1 MKILNSVQDA
11 IYEIKQLIQ
20 SDENLRKLVYYDS
33 ANPLDAGSVPFATAD
48 PYIVVAPIY
57 DVTEPPFDKNTIISI
72 ALSRGVYD
80 EEIVLLKGVV
90 KINILTRSALW
101 KINGSKIRPLEIANI
116 IIDKLNHQKVT
127 TSHKL
132 LLANIELAI
141 LNENVNGY
149 SVTFHLEE
157 GSGLDEQF

>member
-33 ANPLDAGSVPFATAD
+33 ANPLDGGSIPFATVD

-80 EEIVLLKGVV
+80 EELILLKGVV
-90 KINILTRSALW
+90 KINVLTRSAL
-101 KINGSKIRPLEIANI
+101 
-116 IIDKLNHQKVT
+116 
-127 TSHKL
+127 
-132 LLANIELAI
+132 
-141 LNENVNGY
+141 
-149 SVTFHLEE
+149 
-157 GSGLDEQF
+157 

>member
-11 IYEIKQLIQ
+11 IYNIKTAIQ
-20 SDENLRKLVYYDS
+20 NDSDLRKLLYYDT
-33 ANPLDAGSVPFATAD
+33 ANPLDGGNVTFAAAD

-80 EEIVLLKGVV
+80 EELVLIKGVV

-116 IIDKLNHQKVT
+116 IIEKINHQKIN

-132 LLANIELAI
+132 LLSNIELAI

-149 SVTFHLEE
+149 SVTFHLDE